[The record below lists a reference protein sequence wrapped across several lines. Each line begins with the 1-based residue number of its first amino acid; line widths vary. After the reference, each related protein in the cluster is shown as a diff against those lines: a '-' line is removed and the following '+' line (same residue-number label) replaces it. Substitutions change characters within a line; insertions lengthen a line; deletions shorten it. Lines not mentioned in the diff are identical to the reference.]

1 MLAATI
7 RRLKECLVTRC
18 DLFSYGLFE
27 GAVTVTFDCSSSSI
41 SSISSRSSSSR
52 SERLCLK
59 GWRGT
64 E

>member
-1 MLAATI
+1 MLAATT

-27 GAVTVTFDCSSSSI
+27 GGVRFDCS
-41 SSISSRSSSSR
+41 SSRSSSSR
-52 SERLCLK
+52 SRNERLCLK